1 MKLKSRKLLFSN
13 FIIVF
18 LSIFAFGIFLLF
30 LSGNQIYNNKF
41 AFGITDHK
49 PQITLIS
56 NENVP
61 YGPETMWDHGK
72 NDSEYMPSS
81 ECHKDL
87 TGRWIGNDG
96 GKYYMRQIGNY
107 VWWIGSDKFNSGE
120 GFTNVFH
127 GYRTDTNNKVLW
139 GSWQDVPLG
148 TTSGDGFLTLYIAQS
163 GTKIFR
169 YGAEASDSGS
179 PFGGSE
185 WTKNDNRDPLCMG
198 VLGGSSTGS
207 AGGFIQMFPTSPSK

>member
-1 MKLKSRKLLFSN
+1 MMVESITCDKL
-13 FIIVF
+13 
-18 LSIFAFGIFLLF
+18 
-30 LSGNQIYNNKF
+30 
-41 AFGITDHK
+41 
-49 PQITLIS
+49 
-56 NENVP
+56 
-61 YGPETMWDHGK
+61 ETMFGGL
-72 NDSEYMPSS
+72 
-81 ECHKDL
+81 DL
-87 TGRWIGNDG
+87 TSLIAEKGLPMFSMVIELTPII
-96 GKYYMRQIGNY
+96 KY
-107 VWWIGSDKFNSGE
+107 
-120 GFTNVFH
+120 
-127 GYRTDTNNKVLW
+127 LW